1 MGLLALGTPLE
12 WAEAEKYADH
22 VRKHGITQF
31 LHIWDKLKGRV
42 GDGLLWG
49 DEIEYMVVSFDEAGK
64 NARLSLRQSEILKE
78 LAVEEAEAITAMPG
92 AAHQIP
98 KFHPEYG
105 RYMLESTPGA
115 PYGATLKD
123 LLTVEPNM
131 RLRRK
136 IARGKMHP
144 HEVPVTLTSFP
155 RLGVKG
161 VFLDPHHEPNGEA
174 SQSLFLPDEI
184 INPHVRFPT
193 LAANIRRRRGSKV
206 CMNMPLFF
214 DTNTPK
220 PFIDPTIPWDRNLFP
235 GDSEAKNGA
244 ALPDHIYMDA
254 MGFGMGCSCLQIT
267 FQASNV
273 DEARRVYDSL
283 IPVGPIM
290 LALTAAAPVFRGYL
304 ADVDCRWDVIAGS
317 VDDRTPE
324 ERGLKPLEHNRFRIP
339 KSRYD
344 SVDCYLSTDP
354 ANRPEYN
361 DNDMPLD
368 QDIKNRLLD
377 HGIDELL
384 ADHIAH
390 LFIRDP
396 LVIFSETVDQDD
408 EVSSD
413 HFENLQ
419 STNWQTMRFKP
430 PPPGSNIGWRVEF
443 RSMEV
448 QLTDFENAAYSVFIV
463 LLTRAILSFGLDF
476 YIPISKVDE
485 NMKRAHV
492 RNAAREGKFFF
503 KKNVFQRRREAS
515 SFNLHGSMS
524 RHLNGDSSSHS
535 RSRTS
540 SMRSGDQRSFS
551 PASSNPSA
559 ATSRCASPEGLPA
572 IEDEYEEMTMD
583 EIINGKS
590 GESGSSFPGLL
601 GLVYSYLNS
610 LNVDVTTRYE
620 LEKYFQLIKARANGS
635 LQTTASWIR
644 DFVRS
649 HPAYKQDS
657 VVSQEIN
664 FDLIHAIDEIE
675 RGVRREDKLLPKDY
689 VGSDSVNIDLS
700 TCGILNN
707 SSSTGNTAKTTTN
720 GN

>member
-1 MGLLALGTPLE
+1 M
-12 WAEAEKYADH
+12 
-22 VRKHGITQF
+22 
-31 LHIWDKLKGRV
+31 
-42 GDGLLWG
+42 
-49 DEIEYMVVSFDEAGK
+49 
-64 NARLSLRQSEILKE
+64 
-78 LAVEEAEAITAMPG
+78 
-92 AAHQIP
+92 
-98 KFHPEYG
+98 
-105 RYMLESTPGA
+105 
-115 PYGATLKD
+115 
-123 LLTVEPNM
+123 
-131 RLRRK
+131 
-136 IARGKMHP
+136 
-144 HEVPVTLTSFP
+144 
-155 RLGVKG
+155 
-161 VFLDPHHEPNGEA
+161 
-174 SQSLFLPDEI
+174 
-184 INPHVRFPT
+184 
-193 LAANIRRRRGSKV
+193 
-206 CMNMPLFF
+206 
-214 DTNTPK
+214 
-220 PFIDPTIPWDRNLFP
+220 
-235 GDSEAKNGA
+235 
-244 ALPDHIYMDA
+244 
-254 MGFGMGCSCLQIT
+254 
-267 FQASNV
+267 
-273 DEARRVYDSL
+273 
-283 IPVGPIM
+283 
-290 LALTAAAPVFRGYL
+290 TAAAPVFRGYL
-304 ADVDCRWDVIAGS
+304 ADVDCRWNVIAGS

-324 ERGLKPLEHNRFRIP
+324 ERGLKPLKHNRFRIP

-485 NMKRAHV
+485 NMQRAHK

-503 KKNVFQRRREAS
+503 KKNVFQRRRDAS
-515 SFNLHGSMS
+515 SYNLHGAING
-524 RHLNGDSSSHS
+524 HLNGEASSHS

-540 SMRSGDQRSFS
+540 STRSGDQRSFS
-551 PASSNPSA
+551 PTSSVPSA

-572 IEDEYEEMTMD
+572 IDDEYEEMTID

-590 GESGSSFPGLL
+590 GGESGSSFPGLL
-601 GLVYSYLNS
+601 GLVYTYLNS
-610 LNVDVTTRYE
+610 LNVDVATRYE
-620 LEKYFQLIKARANGS
+620 LEKYFQLIKARANGQLFFPCALDVAELTCALRRGTGS

-644 DFVRS
+644 DFVRD
-649 HPAYKQDS
+649 HPAYKHDS

-689 VGSDSVNIDLS
+689 VGSDSLNIDLS
-700 TCGILNN
+700 ACGILN
-707 SSSTGNTAKTTTN
+707 SSSPVTVKRTNGDSTTN